1 MSRKIKGLT
10 GLAAVVVLGLTLS
23 ACQADADPAEPALP
37 SVEAVSPS
45 ASPSPSVDPAGEAM
59 ADRVAAAE
67 KRYREYLKI
76 SAKYA
81 QKGESPFWELND
93 NHYIAGDV
101 AQAQQQTWESF
112 ELLEQKWVGKP
123 SIESIEFVD
132 FEGDPLRKE
141 VTGQRVHLRVCLD
154 NSKRDI
160 VNPDGSSA
168 ILGGNERV
176 LLNIAL
182 QGQPGGQWS
191 LVKSGV
197 SDEGC

>member
-1 MSRKIKGLT
+1 MTRKIKRLA
-10 GLAAVVVLGLTLS
+10 GLAAVVVLGLALA
-23 ACQADADPAEPALP
+23 ACQGEPVEMPTP
-37 SVEAVSPS
+37 SVEA
-45 ASPSPSVDPAGEAM
+45 ASPSPSPSPS
-59 ADRVAAAE
+59 ADRAEEAIAERAAAAE
-67 KRYREYLKI
+67 KSYREYLKI

-101 AQAQQQTWESF
+101 AEAQQQSWESF
-112 ELLEQKWVGKP
+112 ELLEQKWVGAP
-123 SIESIEFVD
+123 SIESIEFAH
-132 FEGDPLRKE
+132 FEGNPLRE
-141 VTGQRVHLRVCLD
+141 EITGQRVHFRVCLD

-168 ILGGNERV
+168 ILGGAERV

-191 LVKSGV
+191 FVKSEV
-197 SDEGC
+197 SNEGC